1 MLNNILKQIHFL
13 LKRTL
18 SSGESVKITFSLFS
32 LLFVYLKDAIKF
44 IMAKKDVLGKDLFIG
59 TNLWKYQGYERFLE
73 TYQSLK
79 HDLPSIIFISNN
91 KERVYG
97 IVNHVPFISK
107 LHLVFLCQCYVIK
120 AHHNAYIN
128 GCVLNI
134 TQNVLTWAIKTY
146 PNLSY
151 LPTHVFTNEQLHLIS
166 RSIFFFKLHS
176 NR

>member
-1 MLNNILKQIHFL
+1 
-13 LKRTL
+13 
-18 SSGESVKITFSLFS
+18 
-32 LLFVYLKDAIKF
+32 
-44 IMAKKDVLGKDLFIG
+44 MAKKDVLGKDLFIG
-59 TNLWKYQGYERFLE
+59 TNFWKYQGYERFLE

-120 AHHNAYIN
+120 AHHDAYIN

-134 TQNVLTWAIKTY
+134 TQT
-146 PNLSY
+146 
-151 LPTHVFTNEQLHLIS
+151 F
-166 RSIFFFKLHS
+166 
-176 NR
+176 

>member
-1 MLNNILKQIHFL
+1 MLNYILKQIHFL

-97 IVNHVPFISK
+97 IVNHVPFI
-107 LHLVFLCQCYVIK
+107 LVSFIWYSYV
-120 AHHNAYIN
+120 
-128 GCVLNI
+128 
-134 TQNVLTWAIKTY
+134 NVMSLKHTIMPILTVV
-146 PNLSY
+146 S
-151 LPTHVFTNEQLHLIS
+151 
-166 RSIFFFKLHS
+166 
-176 NR
+176 

>member
-1 MLNNILKQIHFL
+1 MTVLKLLSVYFSYFSSILKMHLKL
-13 LKRTL
+13 LCP
-18 SSGESVKITFSLFS
+18 
-32 LLFVYLKDAIKF
+32 
-44 IMAKKDVLGKDLFIG
+44 KKGVLGKDLFIG

-97 IVNHVPFISK
+97 IVNHVSFISK

-120 AHHNAYIN
+120 AYHDAYIN

-134 TQNVLTWAIKTY
+134 TQT
-146 PNLSY
+146 
-151 LPTHVFTNEQLHLIS
+151 F
-166 RSIFFFKLHS
+166 
-176 NR
+176 